1 MTKRL
6 AVVGIPLA
14 FLAIFFAYPLLT
26 ILGRGLWPDGD
37 LDLGPVLDVFESSRL
52 RGVAWFTVWQATVS
66 TVVTLLAALPA
77 AYVLARYDFRGRSLV
92 RGLVTV
98 PFVLPTVVVGSAF
111 LALGFTESLGAI
123 FLAHLFFN
131 FSVVVRTVGG
141 LWSHLDPRQEEA
153 ARVLGASRIRAFA
166 SVTLPALRPA
176 IAAAASI
183 VFLFTFTSFGVIRI
197 LGGPTRSTLETEIYR
212 QTTQL
217 LDLRTA
223 AALSVVQLVAVIA
236 LLVVTARI
244 QGRRAVAIN
253 LRPHAETGRRP
264 RTAGERALLLSVL
277 GWSALVLGTP
287 LGVLVVRS
295 FDTSDG
301 WGLDF
306 YRSLGELRSG
316 SILFVPPTDAI
327 ANSLLYAV
335 VATAIAISIGG
346 TAAFVI
352 ARTRRGGVLGGA
364 LSLPLGVSAVMLGFG
379 FLITFDEA
387 PFDLRSSWVI
397 VPIAHA
403 LIAIPFVTWITVPLL
418 RAIDPRLREVASV
431 LGAAPR
437 RVRLEIDLP
446 VAARALL
453 VAAGF
458 SFAISLGEFGATVF
472 LATAQP
478 DNPTLPVM
486 IFRLLDHPGDTSFGA
501 AMATSTILMA
511 LTLVAVLSIER
522 MRAGELGTF

>member
-6 AVVGIPLA
+6 ALVGIPLA

-26 ILGRGLWPDGD
+26 ILGRGLWPGGD
-37 LDLGPVLDVFESSRL
+37 FDLGPVADVFESARL
-52 RGVAWFTVWQATVS
+52 RGVAWFTVWQAAVS
-66 TVVTLLAALPA
+66 TVLTIVAALPA
-77 AYVLARYDFRGRSLV
+77 AYVLARYEFPGRSLV
-92 RGLVTV
+92 RGLFTV

-111 LALGFTESLGAI
+111 LALGFTESLGAVL
-123 FLAHLFFN
+123 LAHLFFN

-153 ARVLGASRIRAFA
+153 ARVLGASRTRAFISA
-166 SVTLPALRPA
+166 TLPALRPA
-176 IAAAASI
+176 IGAAASI

-223 AALSVVQLVAVIA
+223 AALSVVQLLAVIV
-236 LLVVTARI
+236 LLLVTARI
-244 QGRRAVAIN
+244 QGRRAVAIS
-253 LRPHAETGRRP
+253 LRPYAETGRRP
-264 RTAGERALLLSVL
+264 STRRERTLVLSVL
-277 GWSALVLGTP
+277 GWSGLVLGAP
-287 LGVLVVRS
+287 LAVLVVRS
-295 FDTSDG
+295 FDTADG
-301 WGLDF
+301 WSLDF

-327 ANSLLYAV
+327 GNSVLYAV
-335 VATAIAISIGG
+335 VATLLAIAVGG
-346 TAAFVI
+346 LAAFVI
-352 ARTRRGGVLGGA
+352 GRTRGGLLGGA

-387 PFDLRSSWVI
+387 PLDLRSSWVI

-403 LIAIPFVTWITVPLL
+403 LIAIPFVIWTTVPLW
-418 RAIDPRLREVASV
+418 RSIDPRLREAAAV
-431 LGAAPR
+431 LGATPR
-437 RVRLEIDLP
+437 RVRLEVDLP

-458 SFAISLGEFGATVF
+458 AFAISLGEFGATSF

-478 DNPTLPVM
+478 DSPTLPVM
-486 IFRLLDHPGDTSFGA
+486 IFRLLEHPGGKSFGA
-501 AMATSTILMA
+501 AMAASTILML
-511 LTLVAVLSIER
+511 LTLCAVLSIER
-522 MRAGELGTF
+522 TRAGELGTF